1 MLQAQLLGDN
11 PLYILQNS
19 SYSEPGYEA
28 VSEQDYISQIVL
40 SGAGSV
46 YANGTYTRSSG
57 GHTTFYHE
65 EENSSIQWGEGNSW
79 AVNGLNNAEEDFF
92 DLYYLN
98 ILRENGSEVLRD
110 ISYGSGESELP
121 SSTTSSD
128 IELLDIQS
136 YVSGQVNTNQIG
148 NYTLTY
154 NFTASDGEQVSLTR
168 LVIVTDSIAPEITL
182 LDQNPLRL
190 IVAPGTNFPDPGAF
204 VRDNYDVGRTV
215 YGTGFV
221 DMATPGSYLREY
233 NATDAAGNAAQTV
246 TRTVEIL
253 EPADTTPPEIVIFGA
268 NPVQHEVKT
277 RYEDEGAAATDAK
290 DGNIEVTVAT
300 NVNTNVLGTYR
311 VRYTAADVAGN
322 QTSTTRV
329 VNVVDT
335 TPPYLE
341 LVGPTQISI
350 PRKGY
355 YADHGATFDD
365 NYDPEKMVYS
375 GSNFNRLVPGTYTL
389 TYSAS
394 DVSGNAATPVTR
406 TVIVQPDLLP
416 PVITLNGLELVS
428 LGKGQP
434 YIEAGATAED
444 AIDGQIQVVRTGS
457 VDVSVVGRYVLTYT
471 ATDESGNSASTIRV
485 VTVSSLEED
494 DVSATTSCGVDAKSS
509 TTPCQNDV
517 VAQTSS
523 CSTSQ
528 PVFARGCGSDIW
540 GCDDPEALNYDF
552 RATKNDG
559 SCVYLQPPA
568 FEGGVGS
575 VLVAGGTVGGGG
587 GGEGDPLVIQ
597 VYACD
602 TISITFINVGGPV
615 TSSSLSNPLPAGL
628 VYYHKDLK
636 IEGGECL
643 IGEYLNS
650 LTLSNSAGSATL
662 NFKIVIVNRCL
673 RPGASGC
680 TDREA
685 TNFSATAECDDGSC
699 TYLGCMLPAASN
711 YDPRA
716 TIPGVCVFEDG
727 PCLPALPVYSGDIIV
742 RGCTDPSAI
751 NYCSTATEDDGSC
764 VFCKPPK
771 VQITQIPDVI
781 DWTGELTV
789 CGSAEIVG
797 AQTVKVTIQ
806 GKHEKTVPVSGGEWC
821 VTYNNQELGSL
832 EEGVAIV
839 RVFSETSCGNSEYSV
854 SPVKPSNK
862 YLFPVYVGVTSSTGS
877 CRSIHNI
884 TSFRVNGTPAE
895 INPEFT
901 TPTVKNLG
909 GGSWQ
914 LNEMEYYTGGS
925 IWAYYPL
932 DSKDF
937 SASITYNIIEP
948 PPPDY
953 SRADGIALIFSKSP
967 FLAGLGGG
975 LGYQGGDP
983 NSLAIEIDT
992 WENNHDPDN
1001 HHIAII
1007 SGGSVARH
1015 LALASRT
1022 NILGSSLEADYVGG
1036 ILTVKHN
1043 GELILSYPVDIP
1055 GIIGTGTNTS

>member
-19 SYSEPGYEA
+19 SYNEPGYEA
-28 VSEQDYISQIVL
+28 QSDSQAYEPWEI
-40 SGAGSV
+40 
-46 YANGTYTRSSG
+46 
-57 GHTTFYHE
+57 
-65 EENSSIQWGEGNSW
+65 
-79 AVNGLNNAEEDFF
+79 
-92 DLYYLN
+92 
-98 ILRENGSEVLRD
+98 
-110 ISYGSGESELP
+110 ESF
-121 SSTTSSD
+121 
-128 IELLDIQS
+128 
-136 YVSGQVNTNQIG
+136 VAGQVNTSQIG

-154 NFTASDGEQVSLTR
+154 NFLAPDGEQVSLTR
-168 LVIVTDSIAPEITL
+168 LVIVRDSIAPEITL

-190 IVAPGTNFPDPGAF
+190 VAAPGTNFPDPGAF

-221 DMATPGSYLREY
+221 DMAIPGSYLRTY

-253 EPADTTPPEIVIFGA
+253 EPADTRPPEIVIFGA

-277 RYEDEGAAATDAK
+277 EYEDEGAAATDAK
-290 DGNIEVTVAT
+290 DGNIEVSVET
-300 NVNTNVLGTYR
+300 NVNTNIPGAYW
-311 VRYTAADVAGN
+311 VRYTAADSAGN
-322 QTSTTRV
+322 QAFTTRV

-341 LVGPTQISI
+341 LIGPSQITI

-394 DVSGNAATPVTR
+394 DASGNAANPVTR

-444 AIDGQIQVVRTGS
+444 AIDGPIQVVRTGS
-457 VDVSVVGRYVLTYT
+457 VDVSVVARYVLTYT
-471 ATDESGNSASTIRV
+471 ATDESGNSSSTIRV

-509 TTPCQNDV
+509 TTLCQNEV
-517 VAQTSS
+517 IAQTGS

-540 GCDDPEALNYDF
+540 GCNDPEALNYNF
-552 RATKNDG
+552 RATRDDG

-568 FEGGVGS
+568 FGGGGV
-575 VLVAGGTVGGGG
+575 LVVGGTVSGGGG
-587 GGEGDPLVIQ
+587 SLLVIQ

-602 TISITFINVGGPV
+602 PISITFINVGGPV
-615 TSSSLSNPLPAGL
+615 ASSSLGNPLPAGL
-628 VYYHKDLK
+628 VYYPKDLK
-636 IEGGECL
+636 VEGSECSP
-643 IGEYLNS
+643 GEYLNS
-650 LTLSNSAGSATL
+650 LTLSNSAGTATL

-699 TYLGCMLPAASN
+699 IYRGCMLPTASN
-711 YDPRA
+711 YNPRA
-716 TIPGVCVFEDG
+716 TIPGVCVFEEG
-727 PCLPALPVYSGDIIV
+727 PCLPTLPVYSGGMIV
-742 RGCTDPSAI
+742 RGCTEPSAT

-771 VQITQIPDVI
+771 VQITQVPDVI
-781 DWTGELTV
+781 DWTGNLTI
-789 CGSAEIVG
+789 CGSAEIEG

-806 GKHEKTVPVSGGEWC
+806 GKHEKTVPVSEGEWC

-832 EEGVAIV
+832 EEGVVLVKTIA
-839 RVFSETSCGNSEYSV
+839 ETSCGISEDQV
-854 SPVKPSNK
+854 SLLKPSVL
-862 YLFPVYVGVTSSTGS
+862 YSLPIYVGVTASTGS

-901 TPTVKNLG
+901 SSQVVALGQGSWRLNPMEFDTG
-909 GGSWQ
+909 GG
-914 LNEMEYYTGGS
+914 

-937 SASITYNIIEP
+937 SASIDYNIIEP
-948 PPPDY
+948 PAGAC
-953 SRADGIALIFSKSP
+953 RADGIALIFSKSP

-983 NSLAIEIDT
+983 NSVAIEIDT
-992 WENNHDPDN
+992 YQNGFDPDN
-1001 HHIAII
+1001 HHIAVLQ
-1007 SGGSVARH
+1007 GGSVGTH
-1015 LALASRT
+1015 LALVSRP
-1022 NILGSSLEADYVGG
+1022 NILSGSLEAEYAGG
-1036 ILTVKHN
+1036 ILKVKHN
-1043 GELILSYPVDIP
+1043 GSQIISLEIDIP
-1055 GIIGTGTNTS
+1055 GIIGTGTMTS

>member
-11 PLYILQNS
+11 PLYVLQNS
-19 SYSEPGYEA
+19 FYNEPGYEA
-28 VSEQDYISQIVL
+28 FCSASESGVTISGLTGSQDEYNGHYLFISRTAGLALYRTSTGKTITQTGIYN
-40 SGAGSV
+40 GAGFL
-46 YANGTYTRSSG
+46 AGQFIWRLDGLGFQKWGPTPWG
-57 GHTTFYHE
+57 QGWG
-65 EENSSIQWGEGNSW
+65 SIPAQD
-79 AVNGLNNAEEDFF
+79 AVETPPPQCYEPWE
-92 DLYYLN
+92 
-98 ILRENGSEVLRD
+98 I
-110 ISYGSGESELP
+110 ESF
-121 SSTTSSD
+121 
-128 IELLDIQS
+128 
-136 YVSGQVNTNQIG
+136 VAGQVNTSQIG

-154 NFTASDGEQVSLTR
+154 NFLAPDGEQVSLNR

-182 LDQNPLRL
+182 LDQNPLRF
-190 IVAPGTNFPDPGAF
+190 VAAPGTNFPDPGAF

-221 DMATPGSYLREY
+221 DMATPGSYLRTY

-253 EPADTTPPEIVIFGA
+253 EPADTRPPEIVIFGT

-277 RYEDEGAAATDAK
+277 EYEDEGAAATDAK
-290 DGNIEVTVAT
+290 DGNIQVNVET
-300 NVNTNVLGTYR
+300 NVNTNILGAYW
-311 VRYTAADVAGN
+311 VRYTAADSAGN
-322 QTSTTRV
+322 QAVTTRV

-350 PRKGY
+350 LRKGY
-355 YADHGATFDD
+355 YADQGATFDD

-509 TTPCQNDV
+509 TTLCQNDV

-568 FEGGVGS
+568 FGGGGGS
-575 VLVAGGTVGGGG
+575 VLVVGGTVGGGG

-602 TISITFINVGGPV
+602 PISITFINVGGPV
-615 TSSSLSNPLPAGL
+615 TSSSLTNPLPTGL
-628 VYYHKDLK
+628 VYYPKDLK
-636 IEGGECL
+636 IEGSECS

-699 TYLGCMLPAASN
+699 TYRGCMLPAASN

-716 TIPGVCVFEDG
+716 TIPGVCVFEEG

-742 RGCTDPSAI
+742 RGCTDPSAT

-764 VFCKPPK
+764 VYCVEPLVTIDP
-771 VQITQIPDVI
+771 I
-781 DWTGELTV
+781 DWVRTEPVVVLVIT
-789 CGSAEIVG
+789 GSARNTESVVVEIAG
-797 AQTVKVTIQ
+797 IT
-806 GKHEKTVPVSGGEWC
+806 KTVPVSSLGNWAAIFSVAEIITFPFGTLTAKASSTFICPGSPRVIDERQFLNKEPIIVLPYCPDRRVVIQVCNANSITDDNFQVYLNDTYIGFLNLEANAQVGSVFIFDERASIEQADFACPIEGMVVYRVDASLLKASNTLRMQNAKMNFAANFGTVQLRNYLLNSNGG
-821 VTYNNQELGSL
+821 L
-832 EEGVAIV
+832 
-839 RVFSETSCGNSEYSV
+839 V
-854 SPVKPSNK
+854 SPCTIVDLE
-862 YLFPVYVGVTSSTGS
+862 YEGDDGA
-877 CRSIHNI
+877 
-884 TSFRVNGTPAE
+884 SFEFSFAYEACCAE
-895 INPEFT
+895 DA
-901 TPTVKNLG
+901 PT
-909 GGSWQ
+909 
-914 LNEMEYYTGGS
+914 E
-925 IWAYYPL
+925 
-932 DSKDF
+932 
-937 SASITYNIIEP
+937 
-948 PPPDY
+948 
-953 SRADGIALIFSKSP
+953 
-967 FLAGLGGG
+967 
-975 LGYQGGDP
+975 
-983 NSLAIEIDT
+983 
-992 WENNHDPDN
+992 
-1001 HHIAII
+1001 
-1007 SGGSVARH
+1007 
-1015 LALASRT
+1015 
-1022 NILGSSLEADYVGG
+1022 
-1036 ILTVKHN
+1036 
-1043 GELILSYPVDIP
+1043 
-1055 GIIGTGTNTS
+1055 